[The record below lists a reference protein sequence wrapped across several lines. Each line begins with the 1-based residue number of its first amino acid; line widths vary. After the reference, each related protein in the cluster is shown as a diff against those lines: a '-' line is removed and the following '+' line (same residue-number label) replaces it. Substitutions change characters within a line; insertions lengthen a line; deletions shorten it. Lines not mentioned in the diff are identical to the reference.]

1 MEIHCNW
8 NYALQHFVLM
18 NTGTFILRYVK
29 SFIFMAIDLKYL
41 ESDNI
46 LEGVTCRFK
55 SII

>member
-1 MEIHCNW
+1 MEIRSNW
-8 NYALQHFVLM
+8 NYALQHFVLKKI
-18 NTGTFILRYVK
+18 GAFILHYIE

-46 LEGVTCRFK
+46 VEGVTCKFK